1 MPRPNRVRR
10 ARYPF
15 MSLHQETCHRGGVGA
30 AYETGAAASTR
41 PPPWRQVSRTGAYSL
56 GDWPKCARIVGS
68 HGVLDNGTAS
78 AEVSAM
84 ARARN
89 ASNPAGRRKS
99 PPREHADVLVVGGGM
114 VGLTLA
120 KALASGGLD
129 VVVVDRADPAA
140 LAAASF
146 DGRAS
151 AIAHASQRLLAAL
164 GPWSTLGEAP
174 QPILDIR
181 VCEGDSPFFLHFDHA
196 ELGDSPFG
204 YMVENYRLRAAL
216 AKAALDEPRIAL
228 CAPASLAGIERGPHS
243 IEARLGDGR
252 RVRAAVVA
260 ACDGRTSPLRAGAGI
275 RTVGWTYPQTG
286 IVCTVAHARPHGG
299 IAIERFLPAG
309 PFAMLPLTE
318 RRCSLVWTERADLAQ
333 AIMGL
338 DGADFEDQMRRRF
351 GDFLG
356 TARVTGRRWSY
367 PLSLHLA
374 ERYVDHRMALVGDA
388 AHGLHPIAGQGL
400 NMGLR
405 DAAAMAE
412 ALVGARRL
420 GLDIGDR
427 WALERY
433 QRWRRLDNFLLLAV
447 TDSLNRLFS
456 NDDPG
461 LRLARNLGLA
471 AVNRL
476 PALKRLFMR
485 HARGTM
491 GEPPRLLQGAPL

>member
-1 MPRPNRVRR
+1 M
-10 ARYPF
+10 
-15 MSLHQETCHRGGVGA
+15 
-30 AYETGAAASTR
+30 
-41 PPPWRQVSRTGAYSL
+41 
-56 GDWPKCARIVGS
+56 GS
-68 HGVLDNGTAS
+68 HGVLDNVARR

-84 ARARN
+84 AYDRRA
-89 ASNPAGRRKS
+89 ANPAGTGKAR
-99 PPREHADVLVVGGGM
+99 PREHADVLVVGGGM

-120 KALASGGLD
+120 TALASGGLD
-129 VVVVDRADPAA
+129 VVVIDRADPAA

-151 AIAHASQRLLAAL
+151 AIAHASQRLLAVLGAWSAL
-164 GPWSTLGEAP
+164 GDAP

-204 YMVENYRLRAAL
+204 YMVENHRLRGVL
-216 AKAALDEPRIAL
+216 AQAALDEPRIAL
-228 CAPASLAGIERGPHS
+228 WAPATLTGVERGPHG

-260 ACDGRTSPLRAGAGI
+260 ACDGRDSPLRANAGI
-275 RTVGWTYPQTG
+275 RTMGWTYPQTG
-286 IVCTVAHARPHGG
+286 IVCTVAHERHHGG
-299 IAIERFLPAG
+299 VAIERFLRAG
-309 PFAMLPLTE
+309 PFAILPLTG
-318 RRCSLVWTERADLAQ
+318 RRCSLVWTENTRLAA
-333 AIMGL
+333 AIMDL
-338 DGADFEDQMRRRF
+338 DEADFDDETRRRF
-351 GDFLG
+351 GEFLG
-356 TARVTGRRWSY
+356 SAKVTGRRWSY

-374 ERYVDHRMALVGDA
+374 ERYIDRRMALVGDA

-405 DAAAMAE
+405 DAAAVAE
-412 ALVGARRL
+412 ALVDARRL
-420 GLDIGDR
+420 GLDIGDS

-433 QRWRRLDNFLLLAV
+433 QRWRRLDNLLLLAV

-461 LRLARNLGLA
+461 LRLARSLGLA

-476 PALKRLFMR
+476 PALKRFFMR
-485 HARGTM
+485 HARGTR
-491 GEPPRLLQGAPL
+491 GELPRLLQGAPL